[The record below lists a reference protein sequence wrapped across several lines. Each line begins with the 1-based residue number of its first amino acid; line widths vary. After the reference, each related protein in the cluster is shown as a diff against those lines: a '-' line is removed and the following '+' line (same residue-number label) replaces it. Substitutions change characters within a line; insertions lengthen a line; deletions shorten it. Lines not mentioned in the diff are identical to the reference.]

1 MHRFAR
7 PVGLLCIWLAMASP
21 AVALP
26 PDREALISSPFVD
39 TSCGFEVYVSFPV
52 QNEYATAFFDRDGNV
67 TRVIITG
74 RLVIT
79 FTNPVNGVSLT
90 ENISGP
96 AQIDLVSGT
105 AFGDGPGAG
114 PLPGLGSGIWLGFGR
129 VDFVT
134 GQTLGHFI
142 PLCPL
147 LAGS

>member
-1 MHRFAR
+1 MAPDPRRAKLLHRVFALGIW
-7 PVGLLCIWLAMASP
+7 VKGIDGVLEIIGGVVLLLTSNA
-21 AVALP
+21 AL
-26 PDREALISSPFVD
+26 
-39 TSCGFEVYVSFPV
+39 
-52 QNEYATAFFDRDGNV
+52 N
-67 TRVIITG
+67 